1 MKLRHARAIAVFGI
15 AVLALTGARG
25 SHGGGC
31 DNSSSGSSS
40 SSSSSSSSGG
50 SGSHSDNDNDSN
62 ATSGGSLPGGGG
74 SADKAAR
81 DVTIDKCAYDAAT
94 KNLTAKITVK
104 NDGALDYDYSVTMKF
119 TGAGATSATAV
130 KTGIAVT
137 AGSSVSTELTT
148 PYPGTGDGSEYTKC
162 EVSRA
167 GRI

>member
-1 MKLRHARAIAVFGI
+1 MKHVKLRHARAIAVFGI

-40 SSSSSSSSGG
+40 SSGG

-62 ATSGGSLPGGGG
+62 ATSGGSLPGGGS

-94 KNLTAKITVK
+94 KKLTAKITVR

-119 TGAGATSATAV
+119 TGAGATAATAV

-167 GRI
+167 SRI